1 MALLLIVPNLWHYL
15 LIAPNLWRYLLCYA
29 KLMATVTVLYQ
40 TYGTVSVG
48 VSVRVSVILDY
59 FVQTILTYTTNTMLL

>member
-1 MALLLIVPNLWHYL
+1 
-15 LIAPNLWRYLLCYA
+15 
-29 KLMATVTVLYQ
+29 MATVTVLYQ